1 MRLRAGPAIDG
12 VMPMGSVFSSL
23 RAWARA
29 RFGSGARERDH
40 AAVLALQRRFELA
53 LEVGGFGVWEFDR
66 PRRTIVA
73 DARCLELL
81 GLPEGMHEFQPED
94 WLARV
99 LQEDRSAALV
109 RARQWLD
116 EPGALSL
123 RFRVGDRTGRLR
135 WLNAEF
141 SRQRDGDGRH
151 VGVLVDVTDDM
162 TLGAER
168 ERALRRAELAVSVA
182 RGYFFDL
189 DLVSG
194 RLSRDPHAQSL
205 LELPLEEP
213 AVGVEALFRMV
224 PEFARPGA
232 IRTATDALSAGHSS
246 FDLEVPVAGDGDSLR
261 YFRTLAHI
269 ERDPAGRPVRI
280 DGMSMEVTESRRI
293 RRELER
299 VSTRFQLA
307 AEAGNLGL
315 YELDLRDNTV
325 VQTPIGA
332 RLFGLPSGEPTPEAG
347 YLRQIHAEDRDRVEE
362 TFRRAIEEGGGLEMV
377 FRVDFGEGT
386 RWVRSAGRLERN
398 ERGRPVRVAGVN
410 WDITADIEAR
420 DRIARANDRLGLAL
434 AAANASVWE
443 YAGDS
448 DRITWDERGA
458 DLYGVDPNREG
469 RRLPL
474 VADEDRGE
482 TAERLRAL
490 SVDRDTEGFVLE
502 YRIRHP
508 RLGLRWVR
516 CIGRREFAATATGTG
531 TRSVGIDIDV
541 TAERTAT
548 EAIEQARQ
556 AAEAASRT
564 KSAFLANM
572 SHEIRTPMNAIIGMT
587 GLAHRATSLA
597 QSSSYAAQAHAA
609 ARSLLTVLND
619 VLDFSKIEAGRLDV
633 ERIGFDLEAML
644 GPVLDVAGFAAGEKN
659 LSVMLDVG
667 DGVPARCIGDPARIS
682 QILLN
687 LTGNAVKFTEAGFVR
702 LNLRRLDDA
711 RLRFEVVDSGMGLT
725 AEQQREIFEPFTQG
739 DPSTSRRFGGT
750 GLGLTI
756 CRRLAGLMQ
765 GALTV
770 DSAPGRGAVF
780 RLDLP
785 LVPADVAAPIW
796 SALPAPPLLAIA
808 HGDAQARGC
817 LAGQFARL
825 GADPREFIDAADLVA
840 WLVSQP
846 AASAPLVCI
855 DSRLLPEDPSG
866 WLGER
871 RALPCAPRLVLLG
884 RRVSSLPPGESALLE
899 PVLPSALRRVLDP
912 ASAAADASGSAVP
925 GESELRLAAEGPG
938 YLAGTDILLVEDN
951 DLNRALVIALLAES
965 GASLRIAH
973 NGVQAV
979 DAVRLRVPDVVL
991 MDIHMPLMD
1000 GYAATASI
1008 RALGPAGRDLPII
1021 ATTADALEADR
1032 DRALRA
1038 GMNDHL
1044 IKPLEAE
1051 ALIAALMRWSRRR
1064 PAARAPGADAPGAV
1078 GVLPEAPA
1086 APAGSPDGEAALEES
1101 PSLLD
1106 RSEGL
1111 RGCLGRPALFTQTLK
1126 MFVDIYEPVL
1136 GQLGGADQDV
1146 DPALDLGR
1154 LAHTLKGS
1162 VRALGMLR
1170 LAEVAVAIDAER
1182 RAGLAPTPARVDE
1195 LRLVLA
1201 LTLEQARAALAELSP
1216 GS

>member
-1 MRLRAGPAIDG
+1 
-12 VMPMGSVFSSL
+12 MGSVFASL
-23 RAWARA
+23 RAWVRA
-29 RFGSGARERDH
+29 RLGLDARERER
-40 AAVLALQRRFELA
+40 ASALALQRRFELV

-66 PRRTIVA
+66 PRRTIMA
-73 DARCLELL
+73 DARCLALL
-81 GLPEGMHEFQPED
+81 GLPEGLPEFQPED

-99 LQEDRSAALV
+99 VEEDREAALH
-109 RARQWLD
+109 RARLWLD
-116 EPGALSL
+116 EAGALSL
-123 RFRVGDRTGRLR
+123 RFRVLDRAGRRR

-141 SRQRDGDGRH
+141 SPRRDSDGRH
-151 VGVLVDVTDDM
+151 LGVLVDVTDDM
-162 TLGAER
+162 ALGAER

-194 RLSRDPHAQSL
+194 RLSRDPHAQAL
-205 LELPLEEP
+205 LDLPLDE
-213 AVGVEALFRMV
+213 ASAGVEALFRGV
-224 PEFARPGA
+224 PEFARPAA
-232 IRTATDALSAGHSS
+232 IRTAGEALAAGQTS
-246 FDLEVPVAGDGDSLR
+246 FDLEVPMAGEGDSLR

-269 ERDPAGRPVRI
+269 ERDPEGRPVRI
-280 DGMSMEVTESRRI
+280 DGMSMEVTDSRRI

-299 VSTRFQLA
+299 VSTRFELA
-307 AEAGNLGL
+307 AEAGRLGL

-332 RLFGLPSGEPTPEAG
+332 RLFGLPSGEPTPETR
-347 YLRQIHAEDRDRVEE
+347 YLQQIHAEDRGRVEE

-377 FRVDFGEGT
+377 FRVGSGET
-386 RWVRSAGRLERN
+386 IRWVRSAGRLERN

-443 YAGDS
+443 YAGDA
-448 DRITWDERGA
+448 DRITWDERGG
-458 DLYGVDPNREG
+458 DLYGVDPNPEG
-469 RRLPL
+469 RRLVL
-474 VADEDRGE
+474 VVPEDRAEIG
-482 TAERLRAL
+482 ERLRAL
-490 SVDRDTEGFVLE
+490 RVDRSTAGFVLE

-516 CIGRREFAATATGTG
+516 CIGRRETGATAASI
-531 TRSVGIDIDV
+531 RSVGIDIDV

-548 EAIEQARQ
+548 EAVEQARQ

-633 ERIGFDLEAML
+633 EHIAFELESML

-667 DGVPARCIGDPARIS
+667 AGVPARCVGDPARIS

-702 LNLRRLDDA
+702 INLRRLDDV
-711 RLRFEVVDSGMGLT
+711 RLRFEVVDSGVGLS

-756 CRRLAGLMQ
+756 CRRLASLMQ

-785 LVPADVAAPIW
+785 LIDPERFDPVWTPLGTP
-796 SALPAPPLLAIA
+796 PPLALV
-808 HGDAQARGC
+808 HGDAQVRGC
-817 LAGQFARL
+817 LAAQFARL
-825 GADPREFIDAADLVA
+825 GADPHEFVDAASLVA
-840 WLVSQP
+840 WLQGQA
-846 AASAPLVCI
+846 AASRPVVGV
-855 DSRLLPEDPSG
+855 DPRLLPEALTD
-866 WLGER
+866 WLGVQ
-871 RALPCAPRLVLLG
+871 RALPCAPRVLLLG
-884 RRVSSLPPGESALLE
+884 RRVSTLPPGEAALLE
-899 PVLPSALRRVLDP
+899 PILPSALRRALDP
-912 ASAAADASGSAVP
+912 GAAHAGDPAAVGESDASRAAD
-925 GESELRLAAEGPG
+925 GPG
-938 YLAGTDILLVEDN
+938 FLADTDILLVEDN
-951 DLNRALVIALLAES
+951 DLNRALVIALLADS
-965 GASLRIAH
+965 GARLRIAH

-979 DAVRLRVPDVVL
+979 EAVRQQVPDVVL

-1000 GYAATASI
+1000 GYAATAAI

-1021 ATTADALEADR
+1021 ATTADALEGDR
-1032 DRALRA
+1032 ARALRA

-1044 IKPLEAE
+1044 IKPLEPE
-1051 ALIAALMRWSRRR
+1051 ALVAALRRWSRRD
-1064 PAARAPGADAPGAV
+1064 AAPPVSPGAAG
-1078 GVLPEAPA
+1078 APA
-1086 APAGSPDGEAALEES
+1086 AGDPAGASREPAAPES
-1101 PSLLD
+1101 EPFAPLLD
-1106 RSEGL
+1106 RDEGL
-1111 RGCLGRPALFTQTLK
+1111 RGCLGRPALFLQTLT

-1136 GQLGGADQDV
+1136 VQLGTVDDPA

-1162 VRALGMLR
+1162 VRSLGMLR
-1170 LAEVAVAIDAER
+1170 LAEVAIAIDAER
-1182 RAGLAPTPARVDE
+1182 RAGQPPTAARLDE

-1201 LTLEQARAALAELSP
+1201 LTLEQARAALADLSP
-1216 GS
+1216 GR

>member
-1 MRLRAGPAIDG
+1 
-12 VMPMGSVFSSL
+12 MGSVFASL
-23 RAWARA
+23 RAWLRA
-29 RFGSGARERDH
+29 RLGLDARERER
-40 AAVLALQRRFELA
+40 ASALALQRRFELV

-66 PRRTIVA
+66 PRRTIMA
-73 DARCLELL
+73 DARCLALL
-81 GLPEGMHEFQPED
+81 GLPEGLLEFKPED

-99 LQEDRSAALV
+99 VEEDREAALR
-109 RARQWLD
+109 RARRWLD
-116 EPGALSL
+116 EAGALSL
-123 RFRVGDRTGRLR
+123 RFRVLDRAGRRR

-141 SRQRDGDGRH
+141 SPRRDSDGRH

-162 TLGAER
+162 ALGAER

-194 RLSRDPHAQSL
+194 RLSRDPHAQAL
-205 LELPLEEP
+205 LDLPLDE
-213 AVGVEALFRMV
+213 ASAGVEALFRGV
-224 PEFARPGA
+224 PEFARPAA
-232 IRTATDALSAGHSS
+232 IRAAGEALAAGQTS
-246 FDLEVPVAGDGDSLR
+246 FDLEVPIAGEGDSLR

-269 ERDPAGRPVRI
+269 ERDPDGRPVRI
-280 DGMSMEVTESRRI
+280 DGMSMEVTDSRRI

-299 VSTRFQLA
+299 VSTRFELA
-307 AEAGNLGL
+307 AEAGRLGL

-332 RLFGLPSGEPTPEAG
+332 RLFGLPSGEPTPETR
-347 YLRQIHAEDRDRVEE
+347 YLQQIHAEDRGRVEE

-377 FRVDFGEGT
+377 FRVGSGET
-386 RWVRSAGRLERN
+386 VRWVRSAGRLERN

-420 DRIARANDRLGLAL
+420 DRITRANDRLGLAL

-458 DLYGVDPNREG
+458 DLYGVDPNPEG
-469 RRLPL
+469 RRLPR
-474 VADEDRGE
+474 VVEDDRAEIG
-482 TAERLRAL
+482 ERLQALRA
-490 SVDRDTEGFVLE
+490 DRNTTGFVLE
-502 YRIRHP
+502 YRILHP

-516 CIGRREFAATATGTG
+516 CIGRREPAGSSG
-531 TRSVGIDIDV
+531 GIRSVGIDIDV

-548 EAIEQARQ
+548 EAVEQARQ

-633 ERIGFDLEAML
+633 EHIAFELESML

-667 DGVPARCIGDPARIS
+667 EGVPARCVGDPARIS

-687 LTGNAVKFTEAGFVR
+687 LTGNAAKFTEAGFVR
-702 LNLRRLDDA
+702 LNLRRLDDT
-711 RLRFEVVDSGMGLT
+711 RLRFEVVDSGVGLS

-756 CRRLAGLMQ
+756 CRRLASLMQ
-765 GALTV
+765 GSLTV

-785 LVPADVAAPIW
+785 LIDPERPEPVW
-796 SALPAPPLLAIA
+796 SPLDNPPPLALV
-808 HGDAQARGC
+808 HGDAQVRGC
-817 LAGQFARL
+817 LAAQFARL
-825 GADPREFIDAADLVA
+825 GADPHAFIDAASLVV
-840 WLVSQP
+840 WLQQQA
-846 AASAPLVCI
+846 AASRPVVCV
-855 DSRLLPEDPSG
+855 DPRLLPEALTD
-866 WLGER
+866 WLGAQ
-871 RALPCAPRLVLLG
+871 RALPCAPRVLLLG
-884 RRVSSLPPGESALLE
+884 RRVSTLPPGEAALLE
-899 PVLPSALRRVLDP
+899 PILPSALRRALDP
-912 ASAAADASGSAVP
+912 AAAHTADPVTVGERGDSDARRAAD
-925 GESELRLAAEGPG
+925 GPG
-938 YLAGTDILLVEDN
+938 FLADTDILLVEDN
-951 DLNRALVIALLAES
+951 DLNRALVIALLADS
-965 GASLRIAH
+965 GARLRIAH

-979 DAVRLRVPDVVL
+979 EAVRHQVPDVVL

-1000 GYAATASI
+1000 GYAATAAI

-1021 ATTADALEADR
+1021 ATTADALEGDR
-1032 DRALRA
+1032 ARALRA

-1044 IKPLEAE
+1044 IKPLEPE
-1051 ALIAALMRWSRRR
+1051 ALVAALKRWSRRGAVPSV
-1064 PAARAPGADAPGAV
+1064 PAAAPG
-1078 GVLPEAPA
+1078 VLVAGD
-1086 APAGSPDGEAALEES
+1086 PAGASREPAEPEGEPFA
-1101 PSLLD
+1101 PLLD
-1106 RSEGL
+1106 RDEGL
-1111 RGCLGRPALFTQTLK
+1111 RGCLGRPTLFLQTLT

-1136 GQLGGADQDV
+1136 VQLGSVDDPA

-1170 LAEVAVAIDAER
+1170 LAEVAIAIDAER
-1182 RAGLAPTPARVDE
+1182 RAGLPPTAARLDE

-1216 GS
+1216 GR

>member
-1 MRLRAGPAIDG
+1 
-12 VMPMGSVFSSL
+12 MGSVFASL
-23 RAWARA
+23 RAWLRA
-29 RFGSGARERDH
+29 RLGLDARERER
-40 AAVLALQRRFELA
+40 ASALALQRRFELV

-66 PRRTIVA
+66 PRRTIMA
-73 DARCLELL
+73 DARCLALL
-81 GLPEGMHEFQPED
+81 GLPEGLLEFKPED

-99 LQEDRSAALV
+99 VDEDREAALR
-109 RARQWLD
+109 RARRWLD
-116 EPGALSL
+116 EAGALSL
-123 RFRVGDRTGRLR
+123 RFRVLDRAGRRR

-141 SRQRDGDGRH
+141 SPRRDSDGRH

-162 TLGAER
+162 ALGAER

-194 RLSRDPHAQSL
+194 RLSRDPHAQAL
-205 LELPLEEP
+205 LDLPLDE
-213 AVGVEALFRMV
+213 ASAGVEALFRGV
-224 PEFARPGA
+224 PEFARPAA
-232 IRTATDALSAGHSS
+232 IRAAGEALAAGQTS
-246 FDLEVPVAGDGDSLR
+246 FDLEVPIAGEGDSLR

-269 ERDPAGRPVRI
+269 ERDPDGRPVRI
-280 DGMSMEVTESRRI
+280 DGMSMEVTDSRRI

-299 VSTRFQLA
+299 VSTRFELA
-307 AEAGNLGL
+307 AEAGRLGL

-332 RLFGLPSGEPTPEAG
+332 RLFGLPSGEPTPETR
-347 YLRQIHAEDRDRVEE
+347 YLQQIHAEDRGRVEE

-377 FRVDFGEGT
+377 FRVGSGET
-386 RWVRSAGRLERN
+386 VRWVRSAGRLERN

-458 DLYGVDPNREG
+458 DLYGVDPNPEG
-469 RRLPL
+469 RRLPR
-474 VADEDRGE
+474 VVEDDRAEIG
-482 TAERLRAL
+482 ERLQALRA
-490 SVDRDTEGFVLE
+490 DRNTTGFVLE
-502 YRIRHP
+502 YRILHP

-516 CIGRREFAATATGTG
+516 CIGRREPAGSSG
-531 TRSVGIDIDV
+531 GIRSVGIDIDV

-548 EAIEQARQ
+548 EAVEQARQ

-633 ERIGFDLEAML
+633 EHIAFELESML

-667 DGVPARCIGDPARIS
+667 EGVPARCVGDPARIS

-687 LTGNAVKFTEAGFVR
+687 LTGNAAKFTEAGFVR
-702 LNLRRLDDA
+702 LNLRRLDDT
-711 RLRFEVVDSGMGLT
+711 RLRFEVVDSGVGLS

-756 CRRLAGLMQ
+756 CRRLASLMQ
-765 GALTV
+765 GSLTV

-785 LVPADVAAPIW
+785 LIDPERPEPVW
-796 SALPAPPLLAIA
+796 SPLDNPPPLALV
-808 HGDAQARGC
+808 HGDAQVRGC
-817 LAGQFARL
+817 LAAQFARL
-825 GADPREFIDAADLVA
+825 GADPHAFIDAASLVV
-840 WLVSQP
+840 WLQQQA
-846 AASAPLVCI
+846 AASRPVVCV
-855 DSRLLPEDPSG
+855 DPRLLPEALTD
-866 WLGER
+866 WLGAQ
-871 RALPCAPRLVLLG
+871 RALPCAPRVLLLG
-884 RRVSSLPPGESALLE
+884 RRVSTLPPGEAALLE
-899 PVLPSALRRVLDP
+899 PILPSALRRALDP
-912 ASAAADASGSAVP
+912 AAAHTADPVTVGERGDSDARRAAD
-925 GESELRLAAEGPG
+925 GPG
-938 YLAGTDILLVEDN
+938 FLADTDILLVEDN
-951 DLNRALVIALLAES
+951 DLNRALVIALLADS
-965 GASLRIAH
+965 GARLRIAH

-979 DAVRLRVPDVVL
+979 EAVRHQVPDVVL

-1000 GYAATASI
+1000 GYAATAAI

-1021 ATTADALEADR
+1021 ATTADALEGDR
-1032 DRALRA
+1032 ARALRA

-1044 IKPLEAE
+1044 IKPLEPE
-1051 ALIAALMRWSRRR
+1051 ALVAALKRWSRRDAVPSV
-1064 PAARAPGADAPGAV
+1064 PAAAPG
-1078 GVLPEAPA
+1078 VLVAGD
-1086 APAGSPDGEAALEES
+1086 PAGASREPAEPEGEPFA
-1101 PSLLD
+1101 PLLD
-1106 RSEGL
+1106 RDEGL
-1111 RGCLGRPALFTQTLK
+1111 RGCLGRPALFLQTLT

-1136 GQLGGADQDV
+1136 VQLGTVDDPA

-1170 LAEVAVAIDAER
+1170 LAEVAIAIDAER
-1182 RAGLAPTPARVDE
+1182 RAGLPPTAARLDE

-1216 GS
+1216 GR